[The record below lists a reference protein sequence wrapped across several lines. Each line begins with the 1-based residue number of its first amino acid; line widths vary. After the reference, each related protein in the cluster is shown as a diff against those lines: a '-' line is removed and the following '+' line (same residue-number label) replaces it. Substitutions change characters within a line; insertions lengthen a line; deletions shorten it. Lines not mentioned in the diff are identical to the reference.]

1 MARLILSRLLLM
13 FMAMFVVMTAMFFGI
28 RLGGT
33 DPAIAIQ
40 GSYATA
46 ESVALLSESLGL
58 DKPLWQ
64 QYVMYMTGLL
74 RGDLGVSLQNGRPV
88 LQQILQVLPNTF
100 DLTFWGM
107 VIGVVVGVP
116 LGFISAI
123 KRNTMWDQI
132 IRVCTLAS
140 ISMPPFIIAYLLLIV
155 FAITF
160 RMFPVNGGGDL
171 DDLSSRASHLFLP
184 AMALGLAVAAY
195 IARLT
200 RTSVLEIMSRDFI
213 RTARAKG
220 LSEYRVMSR
229 HVLKLAWVGI
239 VTLIGIYSAVSIG
252 GSVAIELVFGRPGV
266 GRLVIGAI
274 SQGDF
279 TVIQGAIIFYAA
291 FVSIVNMIV
300 DVTYTFLDPRIR
312 YT

>member
-1 MARLILSRLLLM
+1 MARMIFTRLLLM
-13 FMAMFVVMTAMFFGI
+13 FMAMFVVVTAMFFGI

-46 ESVALLSESLGL
+46 ESIAFLRASLGL
-58 DKPLWQ
+58 DEPLWQ
-64 QYVMYMTGLL
+64 QYIMYMTGVMT
-74 RGDLGVSLQNGRPV
+74 GDLGVSLQNGRPV
-88 LQQILQVLPNTF
+88 LEQILLVLPNTF

-116 LGFISAI
+116 LGFVSAI
-123 KRNTMWDQI
+123 KRNTFWDQV
-132 IRVCTLAS
+132 IRVGTLAS

-160 RMFPVNGGGDL
+160 SMFPVNGGGDM
-171 DDLSSRASHLFLP
+171 DVLSSRASHLFLP

-200 RTSVLEIMSRDFI
+200 RTSILEIMSKDFI

-220 LSEYRVMSR
+220 VSEFRVMTR
-229 HVLKLAWVGI
+229 HVLKLSWVGI
-239 VTLIGIYSAVSIG
+239 VTLIGIYSAVSVG

-279 TVIQGAIIFYAA
+279 TMLQGAIIFYAA
-291 FVSIVNMIV
+291 FVSLVNIVV